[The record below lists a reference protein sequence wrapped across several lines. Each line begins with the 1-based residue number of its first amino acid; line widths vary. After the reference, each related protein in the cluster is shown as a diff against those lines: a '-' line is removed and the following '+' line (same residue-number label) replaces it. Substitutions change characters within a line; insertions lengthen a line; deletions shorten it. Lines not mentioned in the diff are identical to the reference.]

1 MTTPQSPYD
10 PTSDKPY
17 PSQPAA
23 GAQPPY
29 DPAPQP
35 YGASQHAPVSP
46 SDAKTWAML
55 AHFGGIVLGFVAPLI
70 VWVLYKD
77 RDEFVR
83 RHAVDALNFQIVLA
97 IAYVVSAVLMIVLI
111 GLLLF
116 PIVWIAG
123 IVFSVLA
130 GIAANNGREYKYPFN
145 VSLVK

>member
-10 PTSDKPY
+10 PTTGKPY
-17 PSQPAA
+17 P
-23 GAQPPY
+23 AQPPTGAQQPY
-29 DPAPQP
+29 GRQP
-35 YGASQHAPVSP
+35 YGAPNQAPVSP
-46 SDAKTWAML
+46 ADAKLWAAL

-70 VWVLYKD
+70 VWAMYKD

-97 IAYVVSAVLMIVLI
+97 IAYVVSAVLMILLI

-130 GIAANNGREYKYPFN
+130 GIAANNGREYKYPFDL
-145 VSLVK
+145 SLVK

>member
-10 PTSDKPY
+10 PTTGKPY
-17 PSQPAA
+17 PSEPAA
-23 GAQPPY
+23 GAQPAYGPG
-29 DPAPQP
+29 PQP
-35 YGASQHAPVSP
+35 YGAPNQAPVSP

-70 VWVLYKD
+70 VWVMYKD

-97 IAYVVSAVLMIVLI
+97 IAYVVSAALMIVLI

-145 VSLVK
+145 LSLVK

>member
-1 MTTPQSPYD
+1 MTTP
-10 PTSDKPY
+10 
-17 PSQPAA
+17 
-23 GAQPPY
+23 QPPY
-29 DPAPQP
+29 DPTTGKPYPTQPPAGAQPAYGPGPQA
-35 YGASQHAPVSP
+35 YGAPNQAPVSP
-46 SDAKTWAML
+46 ADAELWAAL

-70 VWVLYKD
+70 VWVMYKD

-145 VSLVK
+145 LALVK

>member
-10 PTSDKPY
+10 PATGKPY

-23 GAQPPY
+23 GGQPPVY
-29 DPAPQP
+29 NPGQQA
-35 YGASQHAPVSP
+35 YGANQAPVSP

-70 VWVLYKD
+70 VWVMYKD

-97 IAYVVSAVLMIVLI
+97 IAYVVSAALMIVLI

-145 VSLVK
+145 LSLVK